1 MGNVTKT
8 FKYQPAYAGLSMK
21 NKFNSCCK
29 DKVYFRSL
37 QTFYKKFNNTSLQ
50 PFAKK
55 PHQSP
60 CVGGKRD

>member
-29 DKVYFRSL
+29 DKIYFRNL
-37 QTFYKKFNNTSLQ
+37 QTFLQ
-50 PFAKK
+50 KNLLNISATFCNKAALS
-55 PHQSP
+55 SP
-60 CVGGKRD
+60 A